1 MAVTYKG
8 LTIKFGGDTT
18 ELQGALKKVQS
29 SAKDTQSALKDIN
42 RALKLDPGNTELLT
56 EKAKLLNRAY
66 DETKTKLD
74 AYKSALASLEEKQ
87 QSGVALTAREQAQ
100 YSSLKAQIAICENQ
114 LESYG
119 NDLKAVSREA
129 EASKTGL
136 YQFGQTIQDNSDKMS
151 KAGKGMETAGKTI
164 TAGVV
169 GATTALVGLASSQE
183 ENIAQTHQLN
193 AAWQDAGGTTEQAS
207 AAYTMFYKLLGK
219 ADTATEAAQNLARMT
234 TNEQELSQWTNIA
247 AGSFS
252 KFGDALPL
260 ENLVEASQET
270 AHTGTVTGGLA
281 DALNWA
287 TASNEQW
294 SAALAGNQA
303 AQQAFN
309 EQIAQGATKEDAFN
323 AALAACGSEQER
335 STLITQTLDG
345 LYGQIGQTYQD
356 NNKTMLDS
364 RQRQAEFNQKLTEAG
379 EAALPVKEKV
389 LELGTT
395 LLNKVVPALEGVSGW
410 YQQLSPQ
417 QQELVTN
424 IGLGTLAFGGLVT
437 GAGKVLQMGTEIGGA
452 IKGVSTAF
460 GGVKTAISLV
470 GGGWTAFTGLIAANP
485 ILLGVA
491 AVAAAVAGLTWF
503 FTQTETGKQ
512 MWADFTGWI
521 SEKWQGVQDFFAGV
535 PEFWQGIWDGITSK
549 CEELKN
555 DLGSKFDGIKE
566 NASNAWEGMKTTAGN
581 KWGNLQSTASER
593 FSAIKNTI
601 SNDLKTAQTV
611 GSSAGGA
618 LQSALNGDWNQARN
632 QASNA
637 FNAIKDNIS
646 NKLQNAQ
653 SNAINAA
660 NNIGAK
666 LGFPGLGSTV
676 ANVFNNAKNSICNP
690 IQNAW
695 NTISGIPGRIAS
707 AFSNIR
713 ISLPRISLPHFSVSW
728 NSFGVGD
735 ARVSLP
741 SVSVSWYAKG
751 GYFDQPS
758 IIGVGEAGGEHVV
771 PDAKLRSSVE
781 EAVARAFDRK
791 TPKTGGGGVTVGV
804 TVNASVSDKLDAYT
818 TGQQIGAGIAS
829 RLKQKGVP
837 VGA

>member
-29 SAKDTQSALKDIN
+29 SAKDTQGALKDIN

-66 DETKTKLD
+66 DETKSKID
-74 AYKSALASLEEKQ
+74 AYKSALAALEEKQ
-87 QSGVALTAREQAQ
+87 RSGVTLTEREQAQ

-114 LESYG
+114 LESYAD
-119 NDLKAVSREA
+119 DLKAVSREA

-136 YQFGQTIQDNSDKMS
+136 YQFGQTLQDNSDKLS
-151 KAGKGMETAGKTI
+151 KVGKGMETAGKTM
-164 TAGVV
+164 TGAVV
-169 GATTALVGLASSQE
+169 GATTALVGLADSQE
-183 ENIAQTHQLN
+183 ESIEQTHQLN

-207 AAYTMFYKLLGK
+207 AAYTMFYKLLGES
-219 ADTATEAAQNLARMT
+219 DTATEAAQNLARMT

-294 SAALAGNQA
+294 SAALSGNQA

-309 EQIAQGATKEDAFN
+309 DQIADGATKEDAFN
-323 AALAACGSEQER
+323 AALGACGSEQER
-335 STLITQTLDG
+335 SSLITQTLNG
-345 LYGQIGQTYQD
+345 LYGQIGQTYQE

-364 RQRQAEFNQKLTEAG
+364 REQQAEFNQKLTEAG

-395 LLNKVVPALEGVSGW
+395 LLDKVVPALEDVSNW
-410 YQQLSPQ
+410 YQQLTPEQ
-417 QQELVTN
+417 QDLVTN
-424 IGLGTLAFGGLVT
+424 VALGTVAFGGLVT
-437 GAGKVLQMGTEIGGA
+437 GAGKVLQMGSELGGA
-452 IKGVSTAF
+452 IKGVSTVF
-460 GGVKTAISLV
+460 GGLKNAIGLA
-470 GGGWTAFTGLIAANP
+470 GGGWSAFTGLIAANP
-485 ILLGVA
+485 ILLGIA

-512 MWADFTGWI
+512 LWSDFTGWI
-521 SEKWQGVQDFFAGV
+521 SERWQAVQDFFAGV
-535 PEFWQGIWDGITSK
+535 PEFWQGVWDGITSK
-549 CEELKN
+549 CEEVKN
-555 DLGSKFDGIKE
+555 DLGSKFEGIKQ
-566 NASNAWEGMKTTAGN
+566 NASNAWEGMKTAANDT
-581 KWGNLQSTASER
+581 WSNLQTAASEK
-593 FSAIKNTI
+593 FGAINDYI
-601 SNDLKTAQTV
+601 SNDMQTAQTV
-611 GSSAGGA
+611 GSNASGA
-618 LQSALNGDWNQARN
+618 LQSALNGDWEQARN

-646 NKLQNAQ
+646 NKMQNAQ
-653 SNAINAA
+653 QTAINAGNA
-660 NNIGAK
+660 IGEK

-676 ANVFNNAKNSICNP
+676 AGVFNTIKNNITSP
-690 IQNAW
+690 IQDAW
-695 NTISGIPGRIAS
+695 NAISGIPGQIAS
-707 AFSNIR
+707 AFSNIK
-713 ISLPRISLPHFSVSW
+713 ISLPHINLPHFSVSW
-728 NSFGVGD
+728 NQITD
-735 ARVSLP
+735 NVSLP
-741 SVSVSWYAKG
+741 SVSVDWYAKG
-751 GYFDQPS
+751 GYFDRPS
-758 IIGVGEAGGEHVV
+758 IIGVGEAGGEHVT

-781 EAVARAFDRK
+781 DAVSRAFSRAAAA
-791 TPKTGGGGVTVGV
+791 TGGGIEIAV

-818 TGQQIGAGIAS
+818 AGQQIGAGIAS
-829 RLKQKGVP
+829 RLKQKGIT